1 MLRPKYPD
9 TDTYTITTTS
19 PTRTAAVE
27 PAEVHP
33 PATTVPASA
42 SRPVIKVTPATLA
55 TGTAAVLVVGT
66 VLVSMLLAVA
76 ITAGSIA
83 LLAVVLRSMS
93 NSQHRNR

>member
-9 TDTYTITTTS
+9 TDTYTITTAA
-19 PTRTAAVE
+19 PARAAAVE
-27 PAEVHP
+27 PAETHP
-33 PATTVPASA
+33 PATAVPASA

-55 TGTAAVLVVGT
+55 TGTAAVLIVGT

-76 ITAGSIA
+76 VAAGSIA

-93 NSQHRNR
+93 NSQHRTR